1 MSKED
6 DVFYREFGTILAAL
20 FVFFLIALFVARAIG
35 ANAFEAARLAPGE
48 VEKRIAPIGQV
59 AYGEAGTM
67 AEPEVIE
74 VAVAAEPMS
83 GPEVYQQAC
92 SACHATGAAGAPRMG
107 DTAEW
112 GERAKQGLSTL
123 VESALNGKGNM
134 LPKAGRADLSD
145 DEIISALHFMLDET
159 GVTTN

>member
-1 MSKED
+1 
-6 DVFYREFGTILAAL
+6 
-20 FVFFLIALFVARAIG
+20 
-35 ANAFEAARLAPGE
+35 
-48 VEKRIAPIGQV
+48 
-59 AYGEAGTM
+59 M
-67 AEPEVIE
+67 AEPEVVIE
-74 VAVAAEPMS
+74 VAVAAEPMT

-107 DTAEW
+107 DTADW

-145 DEIISALHFMLDET
+145 DEIVSALHFMLDET
-159 GVTTN
+159 GVSAN